1 MDKILLIIVILI
13 VVFIHHDSNAK
24 VYKWVDENGKVH
36 YSDKPFDDKSK
47 ELKIK
52 DNVNPQQQRE
62 AQKRAQKLIKA
73 QQRSVKNRLESEHE
87 QRQQKQQ
94 NEEKTRQIGVAC
106 ARAKEG
112 LRILQMQRPVYD
124 MDEKGERRFLSD
136 EQRKKEITQLKQEI
150 ASHCQ

>member
-1 MDKILLIIVILI
+1 MDKILLT
-13 VVFIHHDSNAK
+13 VVMLVVAFTHHDSNAK
-24 VYKWVDENGKVH
+24 VYKWVDKDGKVH

-52 DNVNPQQQRE
+52 DTVNPQQQRE
-62 AQKRAQKLIKA
+62 AHKRAQKLIKA
-73 QQRSVKNRLESEHE
+73 QRRSVKNRLESEQE
-87 QRQQKQQ
+87 QLQQKRQ
-94 NEEKTRQIGVAC
+94 NEEKSRQIDVAC